1 MVGNDRRQGEPLIA
15 PGTNFFAGASILGL
29 AAIACASGPRGAVVA
44 PPAAPV
50 VTEAWESERFPK
62 ANLDSLAAWKTEDG
76 AVWLI
81 ATAKEGHQLIV
92 FDAATGATLRRVGAE
107 GEDLGAFRRP
117 NGIAIAGDLCLVVER
132 DNRRVQALRLPA
144 FEPVAVFGE
153 PELRKPYGISVV
165 PSGAGEWDVFVTDAY
180 ETASGAVP
188 PAIELGERVKQYRLR
203 QDRAT
208 FGAALVRSFGD
219 TVEPGALHVVESL
232 EVDPALAR
240 ILIAEEEE
248 TATFIKVY
256 GLDGRFTGRTVG
268 RDRFRHQVEGI
279 ALRYCEGDRGWWIV
293 SDQGPA
299 LTEFHLLDRNTLEPL
314 GMFVGG
320 STANTDGI
328 TIYAEPFAGF
338 PSGALFAVDDDA
350 AVSAFRWN
358 DVARAFELESCSG

>member
-15 PGTNFFAGASILGL
+15 PGPHVFAGAAILGL
-29 AAIACASGPRGAVVA
+29 AALGCAAGPGDTGLA

-50 VTEAWESERFPK
+50 VAEAWESERFPD

-76 AVWLI
+76 VVWLI

-107 GEDLGAFRRP
+107 GDGPGAFRRP
-117 NGIAIAGDLCLVVER
+117 NGIAIAGDLCLIVER
-132 DNRRVQALRLPA
+132 DNRRVQAFTLPA
-144 FEPVAVFGE
+144 FEPVALFGE
-153 PELRKPYGISVV
+153 AELKKPYGISVA

-180 ETASGAVP
+180 ETASGSVP
-188 PAIELGERVKQYRLR
+188 PDTELGERVKQYRLR
-203 QDRAT
+203 HDRAT
-208 FGAALVRSFGD
+208 VSATLVRSFGE
-219 TVEPGALHVVESL
+219 TAGLGALHVVESL

-256 GLDGRFTGRTVG
+256 GFDGRFTGQTVG
-268 RDRFRHQVEGI
+268 QGRFRHQVEGI
-279 ALRYCEGDRGWWIV
+279 ALRYCEGDHGWWIV

-299 LTEFHLLDRNTLEPL
+299 ITEFHLLDRRTLEPL
-314 GMFVGG
+314 GMFVGE

-328 TIYAEPFAGF
+328 AVYTEPFAGF

-350 AVSAFRWN
+350 AVTAFRWN
-358 DVARAFELESCSG
+358 DLARAFDIDSCSG